1 MRRILLTFAFIAAAG
16 TAGSQTVQTPAP
28 STTTPDIQ
36 MNTRM
41 NSGAT
46 AGGPAGADMAPDVAN
61 AAIPLDS
68 AAATAR
74 KRIEMDGYR
83 DVQGLAK
90 GADGLWQGT
99 AMRGN
104 TSVQVTVDRAGN
116 VAAK

>member
-1 MRRILLTFAFIAAAG
+1 MRRIVLTLAFVASAG
-16 TAGSQTVQTPAP
+16 TVGAQTMQAPGTTGSE
-28 STTTPDIQ
+28 IR
-36 MNTRM
+36 MNTQM

-46 AGGPAGADMAPDVAN
+46 AGGAGSSSVAPDVAHAPILEG
-61 AAIPLDS
+61 AAE
-68 AAATAR
+68 TAR

-83 DVQGLAK
+83 DVRGLAK